1 MDFKLSFLTTE
12 ICVWSLQAAS
22 YLAIFSVI
30 TDGVRHF
37 TAWNLVKGIEI
48 MTDQFFYSFKLSGRL
63 FIRLKNEKCSLLG
76 FKVRKMMNFKCDLML
91 SRPYW
96 HQITLC
102 PYSKSDDR
110 LHFIRFS
117 IENQVFESNWTL
129 VIISNLT

>member
-1 MDFKLSFLTTE
+1 
-12 ICVWSLQAAS
+12 
-22 YLAIFSVI
+22 
-30 TDGVRHF
+30 
-37 TAWNLVKGIEI
+37 

-117 IENQVFESNWTL
+117 IENQVFESN
-129 VIISNLT
+129 